1 MYTPPA
7 FCVEDRAE
15 IRAMVRAARIGNL
28 VTFGPEGLMA
38 TPLPFV
44 LEEVEDGFGVLHG
57 HLARA
62 NRQWDTPVTG
72 AAMAIFMGAEAYV
85 SPGWY
90 ATKAETGKVVPTWN
104 YETVQLHGPVE
115 FFTDPDRL
123 LASVTRLT
131 RLHEAER
138 EHPWAVDDA
147 PASFVASQ
155 LRGIVGVR
163 MPVSRVEAKRKMS
176 QNRPSADR
184 AGVAAGLGASAR
196 ETDRHAAALIP
207 R

>member
-7 FCVEDRAE
+7 FAVADHDE
-15 IRAMVRAARIGNL
+15 IRAMVRAARIGSL
-28 VTFGPEGLMA
+28 VTFGTEGLMA

-44 LEEVEDGFGVLHG
+44 LEESAGAFGVLHG

-62 NRQWDTPVTG
+62 NPQWNTPVTG
-72 AAMAIFMGAEAYV
+72 EAMVIFMGAEAYV
-85 SPGWY
+85 TPSWY

-104 YETVQLHGPVE
+104 YEAVQLHGPAE

-123 LASVTRLT
+123 LESVTRLT
-131 RLHEAER
+131 DLREAER
-138 EHPWAVDDA
+138 ASPWAVSDA
-147 PASFVASQ
+147 PESFVKSQ

-163 MPVSRVEAKRKMS
+163 IPVSRVEAKRKMS
-176 QNRPSADR
+176 QNRNAADR
-184 AGVAAGLGASAR
+184 AGVAEGLGASPR
-196 ETDRHAAALIP
+196 ETDRRAAELIP

>member
-7 FCVEDRAE
+7 FAVEDQAE

-38 TPLPFV
+38 TPLPFL
-44 LEEVEDGFGVLHG
+44 LEETEDGFGVLHG
-57 HLARA
+57 HVARA
-62 NRQWDTPVTG
+62 NRQWSTPVTG
-72 AAMAIFMGAEAYV
+72 TAMAIFMGADAYV
-85 SPGWY
+85 TPGWY

-115 FFTDPDRL
+115 FFTDPNRL
-123 LASVTRLT
+123 LGIVTRLT
-131 RLHEAER
+131 DLHEAER
-138 EHPWAVDDA
+138 DHPWAVGDA
-147 PASFVASQ
+147 PGPFVASQ

-163 MPVSRVEAKRKMS
+163 MPVTRVEAKRKMS
-176 QNRPSADR
+176 QNRPAADR
-184 AGVAAGLGASAR
+184 AGVAEGLGASAR
-196 ETDRHAAALIP
+196 EGDRRAAALIP

>member
-7 FCVEDRAE
+7 FAVEDQAE
-15 IRAMVRAARIGNL
+15 IRAMVRAARIGTL
-28 VTFGPEGLMA
+28 VTFGPGGLMA

-44 LEEVEDGFGVLHG
+44 LEDTEDGFGVLHG

-62 NRQWDTPVTG
+62 NPQWSTPVTG

-104 YETVQLHGPVE
+104 YEAVQLHGAVE

-123 LASVTRLT
+123 LESVTRLT
-131 RLHEAER
+131 ELHEAARER
-138 EHPWAVDDA
+138 PWAIGDA
-147 PASFVASQ
+147 PERFVAAQ
-155 LRGIVGVR
+155 LRGIVGLR
-163 MPVSRVEAKRKMS
+163 MPVRRVEGKRKMS
-176 QNRPSADR
+176 QNRTAADR
-184 AGVAAGLGASAR
+184 AGVAEGLGASAR
-196 ETDRHAAALIP
+196 ETDRRAAALIP